1 MESVLLAAGIT
12 AEALVIALLAWR
24 RVYRRLPVFCA
35 YIVWGLLS
43 DCAMPLLQAHF
54 PSTYVR
60 WYLLEMSLDSVLQYC
75 VLVELGWSVLR
86 PLHAMPPRRVL
97 PAVALGVL
105 LAGVAVWPF
114 TMEPG
119 LAGTRWDYEL
129 IIRLS
134 EAFSMLRV
142 VFFLALAVASHWLTV
157 GWRNREL
164 QVATGLGVYSLV
176 SLAGSLIHKHQ
187 TVSTDAY
194 HWVEMA
200 ISASYFVSLL
210 YWIVS
215 FAQKEPPPRALP
227 EGAQEVL
234 AGMAATARE
243 QRAAVERKG
252 LGNRD

>member
-1 MESVLLAAGIT
+1 MESVLLTAGIT
-12 AEALVIALLAWR
+12 AEAVVIALLIWR
-24 RVYRRLPVFCA
+24 RVYRRLPVFCS

-54 PSTYVR
+54 PSSYVR

-75 VLVELGWSVLR
+75 VLVELGWAVLR

-119 LAGTRWDYEL
+119 LARARWDYEL

-134 EAFSMLRV
+134 QAFSMLRV
-142 VFFLALAVASHWLTV
+142 AFFLALALASHWLTV

-176 SLAGSLIHKHQ
+176 SLAGAVVHKHQ
-187 TVSTDAY
+187 VVETPGY
-194 HWVEMA
+194 HWVEVA
-200 ISASYFVSLL
+200 ISASYLVSLL
-210 YWIVS
+210 YWLVS

-227 EGAQEVL
+227 EGAQDVL
-234 AGMAATARE
+234 KGLAATARE
-243 QRAAVERKG
+243 QRAAVGRR
-252 LGNRD
+252 RD